1 MAVAH
6 CAKIFP
12 EATMKIGKLVKLT
25 GIPKE
30 TIHFYM
36 REGLLRK
43 PRKSSVNAA
52 EYNDAHLEQ
61 LRLIKDLRDNYYLP
75 IPEIKKILKNRKK
88 QSATDQAMAQA
99 RSKYFRPLDQ
109 LLSIEIRG
117 RENFR
122 KVTGLGE
129 TWLERMEAW
138 GILSPAMDNETPVY
152 THDDAIIGQ
161 LMVDMD
167 NLGFGPGDGYDPKDL
182 KQITDFI
189 RNYVSSGSN
198 RYLKKNL
205 EKVASGELREEGS
218 RFTEVMSL
226 FFYHM
231 YRKLVREQF
240 FQMLRAREM
249 QQQTEGSSN
258 ASIERIV

>member
-1 MAVAH
+1 
-6 CAKIFP
+6 
-12 EATMKIGKLVKLT
+12 MKIGQLVKKT

-30 TIHFYM
+30 TIHFYL
-36 REGLLRK
+36 REGLLPK
-43 PRKSSVNAA
+43 PRKAGVNSA
-52 EYNDAHLEQ
+52 EYNDTHLEQ
-61 LRLIKDLRDNYYLP
+61 LRLIKDLRENYYLP

-88 QSATDQAMAQA
+88 QSATNQAMAQA

-109 LLSIEIRG
+109 LLPIEIQG

-122 KVTGLGE
+122 KVTGLSE
-129 TWLERMEAW
+129 KWLKQMEAW
-138 GILSPAMDNETPVY
+138 GVLSPTAADGEPVY

-189 RNYVSSGSN
+189 RSYVSSGNN

-205 EKVASGELREEGS
+205 EKVASGELRKEGS
-218 RFTEVMSL
+218 QFTEVMSL

-240 FQMLRAREM
+240 FEMLATQGKE
-249 QQQTEGSSN
+249 E
-258 ASIERIV
+258 

>member
-1 MAVAH
+1 MKLH
-6 CAKIFP
+6 EKSKLLP
-12 EATMKIGKLVKLT
+12 YNQRKNDGPGNKMKIGQLVKLT
-25 GIPKE
+25 GVPKE

-43 PRKSSVNAA
+43 PRKASVNSA
-52 EYNDAHLEQ
+52 EYNETHLEQ

-88 QSATDQAMAQA
+88 QSSPDQAMSQI

-109 LLSIEIRG
+109 LLPIEIRG
-117 RENFR
+117 RESFR
-122 KVTGLGE
+122 KVTGLGKK
-129 TWLERMEAW
+129 WLAKMEEW
-138 GILSPAMDNETPVY
+138 GVLSPTKIDGEPVF

-167 NLGFGPGDGYDPKDL
+167 NLGFGPNDGYDPKDL

-189 RNYVSSGSN
+189 REYVSSGNN
-198 RYLKKNL
+198 RYLQKNL
-205 EKVASGELREEGS
+205 DKIASGELREEGS
-218 RFTEVMSL
+218 QFTEVMSL
-226 FFYHM
+226 FFYHV

-240 FQMLRAREM
+240 FQMLKSRD
-249 QQQTEGSSN
+249 
-258 ASIERIV
+258 